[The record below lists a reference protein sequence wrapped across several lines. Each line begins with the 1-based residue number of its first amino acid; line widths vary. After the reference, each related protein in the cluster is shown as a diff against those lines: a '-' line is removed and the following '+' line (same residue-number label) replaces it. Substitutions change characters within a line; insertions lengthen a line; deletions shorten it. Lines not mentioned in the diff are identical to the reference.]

1 MLKKLQK
8 EHGITII
15 VSTPYMDEAMQC
27 DRIALIQDGEFLKID
42 SPQGII
48 ASYQEQ
54 LWAVRSDEMHQLLG
68 DLREYPSTKTAF
80 SFGETFHVTLS
91 EGNKA
96 DADKADAD
104 KASNYTTSSDN
115 ATTQALVNY
124 LSQRG
129 HHNVSVAPIEASI
142 EDCFMALMK

>member
-91 EGNKA
+91 DDNKA
-96 DADKADAD
+96 DSDPA
-104 KASNYTTSSDN
+104 ASRTAFSSN
-115 ATTQALVNY
+115 VTTQVLVNY
-124 LSQRG
+124 LSHRG

>member
-15 VSTPYMDEAMQC
+15 VSTPYMDEAMLC
-27 DRIALIQDGEFLKID
+27 DRISLIQDGEFLKIE

-68 DLREYPSTKTAF
+68 DLREYPSAKTAF

-91 EGNKA
+91 EGN
-96 DADKADAD
+96 KADAD

>member
-1 MLKKLQK
+1 
-8 EHGITII
+8 
-15 VSTPYMDEAMQC
+15 
-27 DRIALIQDGEFLKID
+27 
-42 SPQGII
+42 
-48 ASYQEQ
+48 
-54 LWAVRSDEMHQLLG
+54 MHQLLG

-96 DADKADAD
+96 DTD